1 MQRFAGKVVLITG
14 AGSGI
19 GEATALRIAEEGGL
33 IAAVD
38 VNADSVGRSVHNLR
52 EKGFTAEAFT
62 CDVSQPDQVKAT
74 VNAVVEHYGKLDSLC
89 NVAGILRVA
98 HSHEVSLEQWNQIIA
113 INLTGTFLMCQAAIP
128 HLIATRGTIVNT
140 ASTAALG
147 RHPWMAAYAASKGG
161 VISLTKCLSLEYIRQ
176 KLNVNVVIPGGF
188 ATPLQGEFGIPDGA
202 DGSLI
207 QGAMPKVRMG
217 KPDQAAAVI
226 AFLASSDAR
235 YMHGTEVLVDGGA
248 MV

>member
-14 AGSGI
+14 AASGI
-19 GEATALRIAEEGGL
+19 GYATAVRIGEEGGQ

-38 VNADSVGRSVHNLR
+38 VDAERLDAAVESLSARDIPAA
-52 EKGFTAEAFT
+52 GFP
-62 CDVSQPDQVKAT
+62 CDVSQPASVQAT
-74 VNAVVEHYGKLDSLC
+74 VSAAVEHFGRLDALC
-89 NVAGILRVA
+89 NVAGILRVG
-98 HSHEVSLEQWNQIIA
+98 HSHEVTLTQWNQVLA
-113 INLTGTFLMCQAAIP
+113 VNLTGTFLMCQAAIP
-128 HLIATRGTIVNT
+128 HLIATRGNIVNT

-188 ATPLQGEFGIPDGA
+188 TTPLQDHFQMPEGA
-202 DGSLI
+202 DGTLI

-217 KPDQAAAVI
+217 KPMHAASVI
-226 AFLASSDAR
+226 AFLASDDAR
-235 YMHGTEVLVDGGA
+235 YIHGTEVLVDGGA

>member
-1 MQRFAGKVVLITG
+1 MQRFGGKVVLITG
-14 AGSGI
+14 AASGI
-19 GEATALRIAEEGGL
+19 GQATALRIAEEGGR

-38 VNADSVGRSVHNLR
+38 VNADSLSQSVHGLR
-52 EKGFTAEAFT
+52 ELGHTAEAFP
-62 CDVSQPDQVKAT
+62 CDVSQIDQVRAT
-74 VNAVVEHYGKLDSLC
+74 VAAVVEHYGKLDSLC
-89 NVAGILRVA
+89 NVAGILRVG
-98 HSHEVSLEQWNQIIA
+98 HSHEVTLELWNRIIA
-113 INLTGTFLMCQAAIP
+113 VNLTGTFLMCQAAIP

-161 VISLTKCLSLEYIRQ
+161 VISLSRCLSLEYIRQ

-188 ATPLQGEFGIPDGA
+188 NTPLQEAFQVPEGA
-202 DGSLI
+202 DRTLI

-217 KPDQAAAVI
+217 KPEQAAAVI

-248 MV
+248 MA

>member
-14 AGSGI
+14 AASGI
-19 GEATALRIAEEGGL
+19 GHAAALRIAEEGGQ

-38 VNADSVGRSVHNLR
+38 VNQSALKEAVDAMR
-52 EKGFTAEAFT
+52 ERDIAVEGFG

-74 VNAVVEHYGKLDSLC
+74 VNAAVTHFGRLDALC
-89 NVAGILRVA
+89 NVAGILRVG
-98 HSHEVSLEQWNQIIA
+98 HSHEVTLAQWNQILG

-128 HLIATRGTIVNT
+128 HLIATRGNIVNT

-161 VISLTKCLSLEYIRQ
+161 VISLSKCLSLEYIRQ
-176 KLNVNVVIPGGF
+176 KINVNVVIPGGF
-188 ATPLQGEFGIPDGA
+188 STPLQENFQVPEGA
-202 DGSLI
+202 DGTLI

-217 KPDQAAAVI
+217 KPVHAASVI
-226 AFLASSDAR
+226 AFLASDDAR
-235 YMHGTEVLVDGGA
+235 YIHGTEVLVDGGA

>member
-14 AGSGI
+14 AASGI
-19 GEATALRIAEEGGL
+19 GRASAERIAEEGGS

-38 VNADSVGRSVHNLR
+38 VDEACLR
-52 EKGFTAEAFT
+52 ETVDTLRAQDFMVEGFP
-62 CDVSQPDQVKAT
+62 CDVSQPDQVQAT
-74 VNAVVEHYGKLDSLC
+74 VAAVMERFGKLDALC
-89 NVAGILRVA
+89 NVAGILRVG
-98 HSHEVSLEQWNQIIA
+98 HSHEVTLTQWNQILG

-128 HLIATRGTIVNT
+128 HLIASRGYIVNT

-161 VISLTKCLSLEYIRQ
+161 VISLSKCLSLEYIRQ
-176 KLNVNVVIPGGF
+176 RLNVNVVIPGGF
-188 ATPLQGEFGIPDGA
+188 STTLQENFQVPEGA
-202 DGSLI
+202 DGTLI

-217 KPDQAAAVI
+217 KPVHAASVI
-226 AFLASSDAR
+226 AFLASDDAR
-235 YMHGTEVLVDGGA
+235 YIHGTEVLVDGGA